1 MTISINNVNEAPTD
15 FSISASSVNEN
26 VATGTTIGSLSAT
39 DVDAGDTFT
48 YSLVSGTGGTDNGSF
63 SIVGSELKTGAL
75 FNYEAKSSYS
85 IRVKVTDAGGLSFEK
100 VLTISVNNV
109 NETPTDF
116 SISVLIVTGKQ
127 IGRAHV

>member
-1 MTISINNVNEAPTD
+1 MTISINNVNEATTD

-63 SIVGSELKTGAL
+63 SIVGNELKTGAL

-85 IRVKVTDAGGLSFEK
+85 IRVKVTDAGGLSHEK
-100 VLTISVNNV
+100 ALTIRVN
-109 NETPTDF
+109 T
-116 SISVLIVTGKQ
+116 
-127 IGRAHV
+127 